1 MKHPS
6 RRVEVATLLVG
17 VATLAVVTAV
27 LPFALPLPHPTIAAL
42 PYLLVVLVAATVT
55 TLRVAVVT
63 SIVAVLLLNFYFLPP
78 LGIVVSE
85 EPENWVGRFV
95 FLVVSVIA
103 SDLST
108 AARERA
114 AVAIERA
121 QLSEER
127 KAAELTRQSEA
138 LKSALLASLA
148 HDLRTPLTAIRIASS
163 TLQTSWLGDADRR
176 EQTEVILAEV
186 ARLNRLFHN
195 ILEMARIDAGAVA
208 AEARWVH
215 PGESADVARD
225 QVEQSLREHRLDV
238 TMDSDALVHL
248 DPRLTAAALSQLLQ
262 NAAQYAPPGSPIAI
276 GASVSSQGLTLTVR
290 DQGPGISPHDLPR
303 LFERF
308 YRGQE
313 AGKRAP
319 GTGMGLSIARG
330 MLEAEGGRI
339 RAENCP
345 EGGAQ
350 FTIEVPAQ
358 SKTASIVEQT

>member
-1 MKHPS
+1 MGHTS
-6 RRVEVATLLVG
+6 RRAEVATLLAAI
-17 VATLAVVTAV
+17 ATLAVVTVV
-27 LPFALPLPHPTIAAL
+27 LRFALHLAHPTIAAL
-42 PYLLVVLVAATVT
+42 TYLLVVLVAATVT

-78 LGIVVSE
+78 LGTFVIA
-85 EPENWVGRFV
+85 EPENWVALFV

-108 AARERA
+108 AARDRA

-127 KAAELTRQSEA
+127 KAAEMTRQNEA

-148 HDLRTPLTAIRIASS
+148 HDLRTPLTAIRIAASN
-163 TLQTSWLGDADRR
+163 LQTSWLGDADRR
-176 EQTEVILAEV
+176 EQTEVILAEA

-215 PGESADVARD
+215 PAEIVDAARD

-238 TMDSDALVHL
+238 AMDSDALVHL

-262 NAAQYAPPGSPIAI
+262 NAAQYAPAGSPIAI

-339 RAENCP
+339 WAENCP